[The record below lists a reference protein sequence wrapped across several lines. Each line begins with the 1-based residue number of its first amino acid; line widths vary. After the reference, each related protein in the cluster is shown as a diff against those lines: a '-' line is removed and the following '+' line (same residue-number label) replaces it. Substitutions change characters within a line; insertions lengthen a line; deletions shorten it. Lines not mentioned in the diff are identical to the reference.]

1 MVPIVL
7 SLIPTIVGAGLLVGL
22 KSTAAHKGALLFGNT
37 ISVPLSDRADHIVA
51 NYIISTF
58 GSSLAI
64 IYAYNASNTSGH
76 TKKVTIN
83 AMTLA
88 AFCIGNIVGA
98 ETFLPKDA
106 PNYIPGK
113 TVILILLC
121 ISFFLCFLIRWV
133 NMRLNIRKRKFIREL
148 KERNSW
154 SDEDVEKE
162 RQRHAFL
169 DMTDKE

>member
-1 MVPIVL
+1 M
-7 SLIPTIVGAGLLVGL
+7 T
-22 KSTAAHKGALLFGNT
+22 F
-37 ISVPLSDRADHIVA
+37 
-51 NYIISTF
+51 F

-88 AFCIGNIVGA
+88 AYCIGNIIGA

-113 TVILILLC
+113 TAILILLSV
-121 ISFFLCFLIRWV
+121 SFFLCFVIRWV
-133 NMRLNIRKRKFIREL
+133 NIRLNTKKRNFIRAM
-148 KERNSW
+148 KERNGW
-154 SDEDVEKE
+154 MDEDVERE

-169 DMTDKE
+169 DMTDKEYVCDRRKSLTVLTDFPFSQESILCIHVLRSPEYFWQS

>member
-1 MVPIVL
+1 
-7 SLIPTIVGAGLLVGL
+7 
-22 KSTAAHKGALLFGNT
+22 
-37 ISVPLSDRADHIVA
+37 
-51 NYIISTF
+51 
-58 GSSLAI
+58 
-64 IYAYNASNTSGH
+64 
-76 TKKVTIN
+76 
-83 AMTLA
+83 MTLA
-88 AFCIGNIVGA
+88 AFCVGNIVGA

-113 TVILILLC
+113 TAILILLC
-121 ISFFLCFLIRWV
+121 ISSFLCFLIRWV

>member
-1 MVPIVL
+1 M
-7 SLIPTIVGAGLLVGL
+7 T
-22 KSTAAHKGALLFGNT
+22 
-37 ISVPLSDRADHIVA
+37 
-51 NYIISTF
+51 TF
-58 GSSLAI
+58 GSALSV

-88 AFCIGNIVGA
+88 AFCTGNIIGA

-113 TVILILLC
+113 TAILVLLTSQILI
-121 ISFFLCFLIRWV
+121 CFLLRWV
-133 NMRLNIRKRKFIREL
+133 NLHLNEKKFKVIREL
-148 KERNSW
+148 KERNHW
-154 SDEDVEKE
+154 TDEDIEKE

-169 DMTDKE
+169 DMTDRE